1 MGQSSVTIL
10 TSGREK
16 LTRVGETWYGGEGD
30 ARSGTPS

>member
-1 MGQSSVTIL
+1 MGQSVTIL

-16 LTRVGETWYGGEGD
+16 LTRRVGETWYGGEGD